1 MLIGIVSD
9 IHIHAHPNRNPEN
22 NIMYRL
28 LQGSRVVS
36 KNIVDVFKQNGCE
49 AVVFA
54 GDVVEKSII
63 RPYVQAEVKYFL
75 DYIMSNFKGGWIIW
89 GNHDLDSKSADQ
101 TVNDAVLG
109 VILPPNLT
117 YAHKQIVNI
126 NGTTIA
132 FSNWQPEFDLSW
144 IQSPV
149 DFLITHARIN
159 YQGGGNYQSQKLDE
173 SKFNL
178 AICGD
183 IHTHGAKGKY
193 VSIGVPQMCKM
204 SDSPVAT
211 GIILDTDTKQYKWVD
226 LNPYDNLIKFTY
238 TDKLDW
244 DNKWDKLT
252 HTYYVYKRPDVID
265 PVTGV
270 SVSVPAWAEVQE
282 LVDSAIVSNNL
293 QNVHNEVLKYVDK
306 YDYQDVDFNFT
317 LTKFSCK
324 NWRSIDDCTMYFN
337 EGDKILIQG
346 ANGSGKSSLLTAIK
360 YAFVDVS
367 DTKGLSSLKPFIQFG
382 SKECWTEVEFVYQ
395 NNLCRIRRGT
405 KECGL
410 WINNEQMKYNDKK
423 SFEAD
428 VRARFP
434 FIKYMDIFFL
444 DSDHNQLI
452 GGMSV
457 EKKSLI
463 ISKVLKLS
471 KIDMFNDIANN
482 ILSDVKKSGNDIV
495 TQINEKREVL
505 KFIDAKLSTVQLPT
519 IPLDQLQ
526 AAKNEGEMIE
536 RENKAWL
543 NYLNTVNPLHT
554 EINYLSEEKKRLED
568 RKSQFRPIA
577 DIDNEIL
584 SLQNQINDV
593 QGRMIEL
600 NNLKT
605 TIEFKEA
612 EENRL
617 KDEGNKAYIDAKN
630 INLNGKCSLCGQ
642 SITTPDSV
650 RKHKQELQRKVE
662 EIKGKITVLR
672 EEIMGLKQTFS
683 QSNGIYMQLNA
694 HLENLNNAIS
704 DLKAEKRKQ
713 EDTMKDLDLNYKK
726 YQQIQQ
732 KLSSIPAVK
741 QVDLP
746 ADFIQKMNEINI
758 GISAW
763 TNYNELTADKTAK
776 TAEIDNLSLG
786 LNKLSNIS
794 TELDRYIKLT
804 GPAGE
809 VYSVILNKLASEFS
823 DNLVKYEVRKYTC
836 RGEHLNL
843 ESMYYNNGHWI
854 DYEACSSGQKTVL
867 DVNFLQKIIPRIGLL
882 IMDEFFKH
890 LDPENHDL
898 CIEMLNGMNIGCTMI
913 SSHMESIAAF
923 NNKSCKL
930 SLNESGLTQI
940 DFK

>member
-1 MLIGIVSD
+1 
-9 IHIHAHPNRNPEN
+9 
-22 NIMYRL
+22 MYRL

-211 GIILDTDTKQYKWVD
+211 GIILDTDTKQYRWVD

-238 TDKLDW
+238 TDQLDW

-452 GGMSV
+452 GGMTV

-495 TQINEKREVL
+495 TQINEKKEVL

-554 EINYLSEEKKRLED
+554 ELNYLSEEKKRLEN
-568 RKSQFRPIA
+568 RKNQFRPIA

-584 SLQNQINDV
+584 SLQNQLNDV
-593 QGRMIEL
+593 QGKMIEL

-672 EEIMGLKQTFS
+672 EEIIGLKQTFC

-694 HLENLNNAIS
+694 QLENLNNAIS

-763 TNYNELTADKTAK
+763 TNYNELTADKAAK
-776 TAEIDNLSLG
+776 TAEIENLSLG

>member
-49 AVVFA
+49 AIVFA

-109 VILPPNLT
+109 VILPPNLA

-211 GIILDTDTKQYKWVD
+211 GIILDTDTKQYRWVD

-554 EINYLSEEKKRLED
+554 ELNYLSEEKKRLED
-568 RKSQFRPIA
+568 RKNQFRPIA

-584 SLQNQINDV
+584 SLQNQLNDV
-593 QGRMIEL
+593 QGKMIEL

-617 KDEGNKAYIDAKN
+617 KDEGNKAFIDAKN

-672 EEIMGLKQTFS
+672 EEIMSLKQTFC

-694 HLENLNNAIS
+694 QLENLNNAIS

-713 EDTMKDLDLNYKK
+713 EDTIKDLDLNYKK

-776 TAEIDNLSLG
+776 TAEIENLSLG